1 MRLPLLATCLAACA
15 LGLALPAAAQTNPL
29 QPRPTTPAP
38 STPARTAPA
47 ATPAAPAAE
56 TAKPKRARSE
66 AQLKNDNRLRA
77 CGAEWRANKAD
88 LTKKGYNWIK
98 YSTECRKRLAA
109 QGQ

>member
-1 MRLPLLATCLAACA
+1 MRLPLIAASLAAACA
-15 LGLALPAAAQTNPL
+15 LALALPAAAQTNPL
-29 QPRPTTPAP
+29 QQRPAA
-38 STPARTAPA
+38 PARTAPA
-47 ATPAAPAAE
+47 TTAAAPAAE

-77 CGAEWRANKAD
+77 CGAEWRANKPD

>member
-1 MRLPLLATCLAACA
+1 MRTPILFAAALLA
-15 LGLALPAAAQTNPL
+15 LGLPAAAQTSGNPL
-29 QPRPTTPAP
+29 QQRPGAAAP
-38 STPARTAPA
+38 SAPARA
-47 ATPAAPAAE
+47 ATTTAAAPA

-77 CGAEWRANKAD
+77 CGAEWRANKPE

-98 YSTECRKRLAA
+98 YSGECRKRLAA

>member
-1 MRLPLLATCLAACA
+1 MRLPLIAASLAAASA
-15 LGLALPAAAQTNPL
+15 LALSLPAAAQTNPL
-29 QPRPTTPAP
+29 QQRPAAA
-38 STPARTAPA
+38 ARTAPA
-47 ATPAAPAAE
+47 STAAPAAE
-56 TAKPKRARSE
+56 AAKPKRARSE

-77 CGAEWRANKAD
+77 CGAEWRANKPD

>member
-1 MRLPLLATCLAACA
+1 MRLPLIAASLAAASA
-15 LGLALPAAAQTNPL
+15 LALALPAAAQTNPL
-29 QPRPTTPAP
+29 QQRPAA
-38 STPARTAPA
+38 PARTAPA
-47 ATPAAPAAE
+47 STAAPAAE
-56 TAKPKRARSE
+56 AAKPKRARSE

-77 CGAEWRANKAD
+77 CGAEWRANKPD

>member
-1 MRLPLLATCLAACA
+1 MRLPLIAASLAAACA
-15 LGLALPAAAQTNPL
+15 LALPAAAQTNPL
-29 QPRPTTPAP
+29 QQRPAA
-38 STPARTAPA
+38 PARTAPA
-47 ATPAAPAAE
+47 TTASPAAE
-56 TAKPKRARSE
+56 AAKPKRARSE

-77 CGAEWRANKAD
+77 CGAEWRANKPD

>member
-1 MRLPLLATCLAACA
+1 MRLPFLASCLAAACA
-15 LGLALPAAAQTNPL
+15 LALAVPAAAQTNPL
-29 QPRPTTPAP
+29 QQRPAA
-38 STPARTAPA
+38 PARTAPA
-47 ATPAAPAAE
+47 TTAAPAAE
-56 TAKPKRARSE
+56 TTKPKRARSE

-77 CGAEWRANKAD
+77 CGAEWRANKPE

>member
-1 MRLPLLATCLAACA
+1 MRLPLIAASLAAACA
-15 LGLALPAAAQTNPL
+15 LALALPAAAQTNPL
-29 QPRPTTPAP
+29 QQRPAA
-38 STPARTAPA
+38 PARTAPA
-47 ATPAAPAAE
+47 TTAAPAAE
-56 TAKPKRARSE
+56 TAKPKPKRARSE

-77 CGAEWRANKAD
+77 CGAEWRANKPD

>member
-1 MRLPLLATCLAACA
+1 MRLPFFFAAACA
-15 LGLALPAAAQTNPL
+15 LALAFPAAAQTNPL
-29 QPRPTTPAP
+29 QQRPAA
-38 STPARTAPA
+38 PARTAPA
-47 ATPAAPAAE
+47 TTAAPAAE

-77 CGAEWRANKAD
+77 CGAEWRANKPD

>member
-1 MRLPLLATCLAACA
+1 MRLPFLAACLAAGA
-15 LGLALPAAAQTNPL
+15 LALALPAAAQTNPL
-29 QPRPTTPAP
+29 QPRPTTPA
-38 STPARTAPA
+38 RTAPA
-47 ATPAAPAAE
+47 ATTAAAPAAE